1 MKLKTLA
8 KATLALGLLTTGVI
22 TSEGQAVK
30 AAEKQERV
38 QHLHD
43 IRDLHRYY
51 SAPSF
56 EYSNISGKVENYNGS
71 NVVRFNQKDQNHQL
85 FLLGKDKE
93 EYKEE
98 YKEGL
103 QGQNVFVVQELIDPN
118 GRLSTVG
125 GVTKNNN
132 KTSETKTQ
140 LVVNKV
146 DGGDLHAS
154 IDSFLIQKEEISL
167 KELDFKIRQQLVN
180 NYGLYKGTSKY
191 GKIIINLKDENKVEI
206 DLSDKLQFERMGDV
220 LNSKDIRGIAVTIN
234 QI

>member
-8 KATLALGLLTTGVI
+8 KATLALGLLTTGVV

-51 SAPSF
+51 SSESI
-56 EYSNISGKVENYNGS
+56 EYSNVSGKVENYNGS

-93 EYKEE
+93 QYKQ
-98 YKEGL
+98 GL
-103 QGQNVFVVQELIDPN
+103 QGQNVFVVKELIDPN

-132 KTSETKTQ
+132 KNSETNTP
-140 LVVNKV
+140 LFVNKV
-146 DGGDLHAS
+146 NGKDLDAS

-206 DLSDKLQFERMGDV
+206 DLGDKLQFERMGDV
-220 LNSKDIRGIAVTIN
+220 LNSKDIKGISVTIK

>member
-22 TSEGQAVK
+22 TSEGQAVQ

-51 SAPSF
+51 SSESF
-56 EYSNISGKVENYNGS
+56 EYSNVSGKVENYNGS
-71 NVVRFNQKDQNHQL
+71 NVVRFNPKDQNHQL

-93 EYKEE
+93 Q

-103 QGQNVFVVQELIDPN
+103 QCQNVFVVQELIDPN

-125 GVTKNNN
+125 GVTKKNN
-132 KTSETKTQ
+132 KTSETNTP
-140 LVVNKV
+140 LFVNKV
-146 DGGDLHAS
+146 NGEDLDAS

-206 DLSDKLQFERMGDV
+206 DLGDKLQFERMGDV
-220 LNSKDIRGIAVTIN
+220 LNSKDIRGISVTIN

>member
-22 TSEGQAVK
+22 TSEGQAVQ

-51 SAPSF
+51 SSESF
-56 EYSNISGKVENYNGS
+56 EYSNVSGKVENYNGS
-71 NVVRFNQKDQNHQL
+71 NVVRFNPKDQNHQL

-93 EYKEE
+93 Q

-125 GVTKNNN
+125 GVTKKNN
-132 KTSETKTQ
+132 KTSETNTP
-140 LVVNKV
+140 LFVNK
-146 DGGDLHAS
+146 GNGEDLDAS

-206 DLSDKLQFERMGDV
+206 DLGDKLQFERMGDV
-220 LNSKDIRGIAVTIN
+220 LNSKDIRGISVTIN

>member
-22 TSEGQAVK
+22 TSEGQAVQ

-43 IRDLHRYY
+43 IRGLHRYY
-51 SAPSF
+51 SSESF
-56 EYSNISGKVENYNGS
+56 EYSNVSGKVENYNGS
-71 NVVRFNQKDQNHQL
+71 NVVRFNPKDQNHQL

-93 EYKEE
+93 Q

-125 GVTKNNN
+125 GVTKKNN
-132 KTSETKTQ
+132 KTSETNTP
-140 LVVNKV
+140 LFVNKV
-146 DGGDLHAS
+146 NGEDLDAS

-206 DLSDKLQFERMGDV
+206 DLGDKLQFERMGDV
-220 LNSKDIRGIAVTIN
+220 LNSKDIRGISVTIN

>member
-22 TSEGQAVK
+22 TSEGQAVQ

-51 SAPSF
+51 SSESF
-56 EYSNISGKVENYNGS
+56 EYSNVSGKVENYNGS
-71 NVVRFNQKDQNHQL
+71 NVVRFNPKDQSHQL

-93 EYKEE
+93 Q

-125 GVTKNNN
+125 GVTKKNN
-132 KTSETKTQ
+132 KTSETNTP
-140 LVVNKV
+140 LFVNKV
-146 DGGDLHAS
+146 NGEDLDAS

-206 DLSDKLQFERMGDV
+206 DLGDKLQFERMGDV
-220 LNSKDIRGIAVTIN
+220 LNSKDIRGISVTIN

>member
-22 TSEGQAVK
+22 TSEGQAVQ

-51 SAPSF
+51 SSESF
-56 EYSNISGKVENYNGS
+56 EYSNVSGRVENYNGS
-71 NVVRFNQKDQNHQL
+71 NVVRFNPKDQNHQL

-93 EYKEE
+93 Q

-125 GVTKNNN
+125 GVTKKNN
-132 KTSETKTQ
+132 KTSETNTP
-140 LVVNKV
+140 LFVNKV
-146 DGGDLHAS
+146 NGEDLDAS

-191 GKIIINLKDENKVEI
+191 GKIIINMKDEKKHEI
-206 DLSDKLQFERMGDV
+206 DLSEKLSFDRMFDV
-220 LNSKDIRGIAVTIN
+220 LDSK
-234 QI
+234 QIKNIEVNLN

>member
-22 TSEGQAVK
+22 TSEGQAVQ

-51 SAPSF
+51 SSESF
-56 EYSNISGKVENYNGS
+56 EYSNVSGKVENYNGS
-71 NVVRFNQKDQNHQL
+71 NVVRFNPKDQNHQL

-93 EYKEE
+93 Q

-103 QGQNVFVVQELIDPN
+103 QGQNVFAVQELIDPN

-125 GVTKNNN
+125 GVTKKNN
-132 KTSETKTQ
+132 KTSETNTP
-140 LVVNKV
+140 LFVNKV
-146 DGGDLHAS
+146 NGEDLDAS

-206 DLSDKLQFERMGDV
+206 DLGDKLQFERMGDV
-220 LNSKDIRGIAVTIN
+220 LNSKDIRGISVTIN

>member
-22 TSEGQAVK
+22 TSEGQAVQ

-51 SAPSF
+51 SSESF
-56 EYSNISGKVENYNGS
+56 EYSNVSGKVENYNGS
-71 NVVRFNQKDQNHQL
+71 NVVRFNPKDQNHQL

-93 EYKEE
+93 Q

-125 GVTKNNN
+125 GVTKKNN
-132 KTSETKTQ
+132 KTSETNTP
-140 LVVNKV
+140 LFVNKV
-146 DGGDLHAS
+146 NGEDLDAS

-206 DLSDKLQFERMGDV
+206 DLGDKLQFERMGDV
-220 LNSKDIRGIAVTIN
+220 LNSKDIRGI
-234 QI
+234 

>member
-38 QHLHD
+38 QHLYD
-43 IRDLHRYY
+43 IKDLHRYY

-93 EYKEE
+93 Q

-118 GRLSTVG
+118 GRLSTVS
-125 GVTKNNN
+125 GVTKSNN

-146 DGGDLHAS
+146 DGGNLDAS

-167 KELDFKIRQQLVN
+167 KELDFKIRKQLVE

-191 GKIIINLKDENKVEI
+191 GKIIINLKDEKREVI
-206 DLSDKLQFERMGDV
+206 DLSDKLEFERMGDV

>member
-30 AAEKQERV
+30 AAENQERV
-38 QHLHD
+38 QHLYD
-43 IRDLHRYY
+43 IKDLHRYY

-56 EYSNISGKVENYNGS
+56 EYSNVSGKVENYNGS

-93 EYKEE
+93 QYKQ
-98 YKEGL
+98 GL
-103 QGQNVFVVQELIDPN
+103 QGQDVFVVQELIDPN

-125 GVTKNNN
+125 GVTKKNSQS
-132 KTSETKTQ
+132 SETKTT
-140 LVVNKV
+140 LLVNKV
-146 DGGDLHAS
+146 YGGNLDAS
-154 IDSFLIQKEEISL
+154 IDSFSIKKEEVSL
-167 KELDFKIRQQLVN
+167 KELDFKIRKQLVEK
-180 NYGLYKGTSKY
+180 YGLYQGTSKY
-191 GKIIINLKDENKVEI
+191 GKIIINMKDENKVEI

-220 LNSKDIRGIAVTIN
+220 LHSKDIRGIAVTIN

>member
-22 TSEGQAVK
+22 TSEGQAVQ

-38 QHLHD
+38 KHLHD

-51 SAPSF
+51 SSESF
-56 EYSNISGKVENYNGS
+56 EYSNVSGKVENYNGS
-71 NVVRFNQKDQNHQL
+71 NVVRFNPKDQNHQL

-93 EYKEE
+93 Q

-125 GVTKNNN
+125 GVTKKNN
-132 KTSETKTQ
+132 KTSETNTP
-140 LVVNKV
+140 LFVNKV
-146 DGGDLHAS
+146 NGEDLDAS

-167 KELDFKIRQQLVN
+167 KELDFKIRKQLVEK
-180 NYGLYKGTSKY
+180 YGLYKGTSKY

-206 DLSDKLQFERMGDV
+206 DLGDKLQFERMGDV
-220 LNSKDIRGIAVTIN
+220 LNSKDIRGISVTIK

>member
-22 TSEGQAVK
+22 TSEGQAVQ

-51 SAPSF
+51 SSESF
-56 EYSNISGKVENYNGS
+56 EYSNVSGKVENYNGS
-71 NVVRFNQKDQNHQL
+71 NVVRFNPKDQNHQL

-93 EYKEE
+93 Q

-125 GVTKNNN
+125 GVTKKNN
-132 KTSETKTQ
+132 KTSETNTP
-140 LVVNKV
+140 LFVNKV
-146 DGGDLHAS
+146 NGEDLDAS
-154 IDSFLIQKEEISL
+154 IDSLLIQKEEISL

-206 DLSDKLQFERMGDV
+206 DLGDKLQFERMGDV
-220 LNSKDIRGIAVTIN
+220 LNSKDIRGISVTIN

>member
-22 TSEGQAVK
+22 TSEGQAVQ

-51 SAPSF
+51 SSESF
-56 EYSNISGKVENYNGS
+56 EYSNVSGKVENYNGS
-71 NVVRFNQKDQNHQL
+71 NVVPFNPKDQNHQL

-93 EYKEE
+93 Q

-125 GVTKNNN
+125 GVTKKNN
-132 KTSETKTQ
+132 KTSETNTP
-140 LVVNKV
+140 LFVNKV
-146 DGGDLHAS
+146 NGEDLDAS

-206 DLSDKLQFERMGDV
+206 DLGDKLQFERMGDV
-220 LNSKDIRGIAVTIN
+220 LNSKDIRGISVTIN

>member
-85 FLLGKDKE
+85 FLLGKD
-93 EYKEE
+93 KEE

-206 DLSDKLQFERMGDV
+206 DLSEKLSFDRMFDV
-220 LNSKDIRGIAVTIN
+220 MDSKQIKNIEVNLN
-234 QI
+234 

>member
-8 KATLALGLLTTGVI
+8 KATLALGLLTIGVI
-22 TSEGQAVK
+22 TSEGQAVQ

-51 SAPSF
+51 SSESF
-56 EYSNISGKVENYNGS
+56 EYSNVSGKVENYNGS
-71 NVVRFNQKDQNHQL
+71 NVVRFNPKDQNHQL

-93 EYKEE
+93 Q

-125 GVTKNNN
+125 GVTKKNN
-132 KTSETKTQ
+132 KTSETNTP
-140 LVVNKV
+140 LFVNKV
-146 DGGDLHAS
+146 NGEDLDAS

-167 KELDFKIRQQLVN
+167 KELDFKIRKQLVEK
-180 NYGLYKGTSKY
+180 YGLYKGTSKY

-206 DLSDKLQFERMGDV
+206 DLGDKLQFERMGDV
-220 LNSKDIRGIAVTIN
+220 LNSKDIRGISVTIK

>member
-22 TSEGQAVK
+22 TSEGQAVQ

-38 QHLHD
+38 QHLND

-51 SAPSF
+51 SSESF
-56 EYSNISGKVENYNGS
+56 EYSNVSGKVENYNGS
-71 NVVRFNQKDQNHQL
+71 NVVRFNPKDQNHQL

-93 EYKEE
+93 Q

-125 GVTKNNN
+125 GVTKKNN
-132 KTSETKTQ
+132 KTSETNTP
-140 LVVNKV
+140 LFVNKV
-146 DGGDLHAS
+146 NGEDLDAS

-206 DLSDKLQFERMGDV
+206 DLGDKLQFERMGDV
-220 LNSKDIRGIAVTIN
+220 LNSKDIRGISVTIN